1 MTTYRIGLAAGDGIG
16 PEISSA
22 THAVMDAACRDA
34 LASIEWIEAPIGF
47 DAIASYGD
55 PIPAETR
62 SALASCDGFVLGPHD
77 SASYPEEY
85 RERRKPSGELRTYFD
100 LYANIR
106 PARAHHAVPAVSPRM
121 DLIIVRENTEGFY
134 TDRNMFAGTGELVPT
149 ADVALAVGVFTRPA
163 IERAAHEACR
173 LAMPR
178 RRRLTI
184 VHKAN
189 ILRRSSGL
197 FLQVCRDVASGYPEL
212 TVDDF
217 HIDAMTAHLVRRGD
231 NFDVVVA
238 ENMFGDI
245 LSDLAGELSGSL
257 GLAGSL
263 NAGADHAM
271 AQAAHGSAPDI
282 TGQGIANPI
291 GLLLSGAMLLRWLGD
306 KRGDPRL
313 TAAGNSID
321 VGVDAALTSGIR
333 TRDLHGDA
341 TTAEFTQAV
350 VERLPAGAAERSCS

>member
-1 MTTYRIGLAAGDGIG
+1 LTTYRIGLAAGDGIG

-22 THAVMDAACRDA
+22 THTVMDAACKDA
-34 LASIEWIEAPIGF
+34 LVSIDWVEAPIGF

-55 PIPAETR
+55 PIPAETK

-85 RERRKPSGELRTYFD
+85 RERRNPSGELRTYFD

-106 PARAHHAVPAVSPRM
+106 PARAHPAVPAVSPRM
-121 DLIIVRENTEGFY
+121 DLVLVRENTEGFY
-134 TDRNMFAGTGELVPT
+134 TDRNMYVGTGELMPT
-149 ADVALAVGVFTRPA
+149 VDVALAVGVFTRPA
-163 IERAAHEACR
+163 IMRAAHEACR
-173 LAMPR
+173 LAMRR

-197 FLQVCRDVASGYPEL
+197 FLQVCREVGSAYPDL
-212 TVDDF
+212 SVDDF

-231 NFDVVVA
+231 TFDVVVA

-263 NAGADHAM
+263 NAGTDHAM

-282 TGQGIANPI
+282 AGQGVANPI
-291 GLLLSGAMLLRWLGD
+291 GLLLSAAMLLRWLGD
-306 KRGDPRL
+306 KQTDPRL
-313 TAAGNSID
+313 TAAGDSID
-321 VGVDAALTSGIR
+321 VAVDAALTGGIR
-333 TRDLHGDA
+333 TRDLRGDA
-341 TTAEFTQAV
+341 STAEFTEAV
-350 VERLPAGAAERSCS
+350 VERLLAERSRS